1 MVVLVAVSVAI
12 ICLNLLN
19 QWVALQIATGQELT
33 GAVGPVGA
41 DAFAGLFADMHRS
54 GFLIAQMFFGLW
66 LLPLGYLV
74 LRSGWFP
81 RVLGALLIV
90 GGVGYVVDLLV
101 QFLAPG
107 TADTIELFV
116 VAPAAVGELW
126 LVAWLLVK
134 GVPVPAPA
142 PRAQALT
149 G

>member
-1 MVVLVAVSVAI
+1 
-12 ICLNLLN
+12 
-19 QWVALQIATGQELT
+19 
-33 GAVGPVGA
+33 
-41 DAFAGLFADMHRS
+41 MHRS

-81 RVLGALLIV
+81 RVLGVLLIV
-90 GGVGYVVDLLV
+90 GGVGYVVDLFV

-107 TADTIELFV
+107 IADTIELFV

-126 LVAWLLVK
+126 LVVWLLVK
-134 GVPVPAPA
+134 GVPAPAPA